1 MTKNSM
7 QLSEL
12 LEKSGA
18 DDIARE
24 MVGLVAQRL
33 MEQLRSRRVAK

>member
-12 LEKSGA
+12 LEKADA
-18 DDIARE
+18 DDIVRE
-24 MVGLVAQRL
+24 MMGVVAQRL
-33 MEQLRSRRVAK
+33 MDLLRGRRVAK